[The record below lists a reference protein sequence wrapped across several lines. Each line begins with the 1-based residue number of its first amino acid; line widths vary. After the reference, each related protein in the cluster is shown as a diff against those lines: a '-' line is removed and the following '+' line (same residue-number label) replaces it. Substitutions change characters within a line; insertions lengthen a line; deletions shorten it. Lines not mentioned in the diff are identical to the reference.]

1 MKPIEP
7 APAADFHSHLMPGV
21 DDGARNLAEALEAI
35 ERMVG
40 AGIGRICTTP
50 HLRASETRDPARLE
64 RRLSELD
71 EAWDRVSSAAG
82 DRFSGLTLER
92 GCEVCLDV
100 GDPDFSDPR
109 IRLAGT
115 AFVLVEW
122 RRLQIPPRKDEDILR
137 RIRADG
143 YVPVLAHPE
152 RYGGIRYDT
161 EVAGRWRA
169 SGAYLQVNQGSLA
182 GRYGREA
189 QEVACK
195 LLSYGWVDYLSSDFH
210 ARPHLK
216 VYLAEARTFLLE
228 RSASEQL
235 GLLTVTNPS
244 RLLKGETPL
253 PVPPLSRSG
262 SGTGS

>member
-1 MKPIEP
+1 MKPMEP
-7 APAADFHSHLMPGV
+7 GEAVDFHSHLMPGV

-35 ERMVG
+35 GRMVG

-50 HLRASETRDPARLE
+50 HLNASDTRDPARLK
-64 RRLSELD
+64 RRLSRLD
-71 EAWDRVSSAAG
+71 EAWNRMSRAAG

-100 GDPDFSDPR
+100 RDPDLSDPR

-122 RRLQIPPRKDEDILR
+122 RRLRIPRRKDEDILG

-152 RYGGIRYDT
+152 RYRGIRHDT
-161 EVAGRWRA
+161 DVAGRWRA

-216 VYLAEARTFLLE
+216 VYLAEVRTFFLE
-228 RSASEQL
+228 RGATEQL

-244 RLLKGETPL
+244 RLLEGETPL